1 MMHTNKINFLDAK
14 KLMEAVDLCLFFFF
28 FFISYR
34 NIQIYGSP
42 ELGYEFLLV
51 FLEVLVY
58 IGVIYLHQK

>member
-14 KLMEAVDLCLFFFF
+14 KLMEAVDLCLFFFS
-28 FFISYR
+28 ISYR

-42 ELGYEFLLV
+42 ELDYEFLLV

>member
-14 KLMEAVDLCLFFFF
+14 KLMEAVDLCLFFFPP
-28 FFISYR
+28 ISYR

-42 ELGYEFLLV
+42 ELDYEFLLV

-58 IGVIYLHQK
+58 IGVIYLHRK

>member
-28 FFISYR
+28 ISYR

-42 ELGYEFLLV
+42 ELDYEFLLV